1 MPVPL
6 KNVAE
11 EAMIN
16 LFLRARTQD
25 FFRSRSVTRDLETD
39 QSRVEAVATA
49 IDDALRS
56 CEAEHAGLS
65 RRMDDVGARTAISA
79 GNDVDE
85 YLSRDEADS
94 RNLALLE
101 TEMVNGNLRLKELT
115 LTIGHFKF
123 LKAALLS
130 RFPDAKLPATLP
142 ESGAS
147 EQQG

>member
-1 MPVPL
+1 
-6 KNVAE
+6 
-11 EAMIN
+11 MIN
-16 LFLRARTQD
+16 LFLKERTQD

-39 QSRVEAVATA
+39 QSRVAAVAAA

-56 CEAEHAGLS
+56 CEAERDGLG

-79 GNDVDE
+79 GNGVDE

-101 TEMVNGNLRLKELT
+101 TELVNGNLRLNELT

-130 RFPDAKLPATLP
+130 RFPDAKAAVAHP
-142 ESGAS
+142 EDRASGQAS
-147 EQQG
+147 